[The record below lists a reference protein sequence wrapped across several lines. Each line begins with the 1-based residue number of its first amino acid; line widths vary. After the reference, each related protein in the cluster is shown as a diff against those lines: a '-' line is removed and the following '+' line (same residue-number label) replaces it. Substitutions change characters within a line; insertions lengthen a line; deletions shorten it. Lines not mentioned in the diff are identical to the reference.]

1 MPEERRRDSRPPAGG
16 PGDDRGGSDSRERSD
31 GRPPRRGG
39 GGGFRGRRPF
49 PVSPFR
55 ENRVDGHQ
63 IDLTIDYKNID
74 LLKRCLNQASKML
87 PRRQTTLDAKRQRR
101 LSRELKRARY
111 LALLPYVNRGGN

>member
-1 MPEERRRDSRPPAGG
+1 MSEERRPDSRPPVGG
-16 PGDDRGGSDSRERSD
+16 PGGDRGGSD

-74 LLKRCLNQASKML
+74 LLKRCLNQASKIL